1 MKILEFNML
10 SIMNSKKVSIKKFS
24 QKMLNNVTKGNITRG
39 MVEYENQEK
48 KTTQKTL
55 ELEKKVEELTTKGDQ
70 QK

>member
-1 MKILEFNML
+1 
-10 SIMNSKKVSIKKFS
+10 
-24 QKMLNNVTKGNITRG
+24 MLNNVTKGNITRG

>member
-10 SIMNSKKVSIKKFS
+10 SIMNSNKVSIKKFS
-24 QKMLNNVTKGNITRG
+24 QKMLNNVTKGNITGG
-39 MVEYENQEK
+39 MVEYENREK
-48 KTTQKTL
+48 KTTQKTS